1 MQISSFCPDPGATED
16 AINQARDALHSHL
29 SSLKKSQKETTDYTD
44 EELLMEEKE
53 FDQDFSGTTSA
64 SHTIPEKLS
73 ESSQVVYNSL
83 SSLDFSSYSE
93 NIIWLLF
100 IMY

>member
-1 MQISSFCPDPGATED
+1 MIATPLKSNFDILVFAGATED

-53 FDQDFSGTTSA
+53 FDQDFSG
-64 SHTIPEKLS
+64 
-73 ESSQVVYNSL
+73 
-83 SSLDFSSYSE
+83 
-93 NIIWLLF
+93 
-100 IMY
+100 